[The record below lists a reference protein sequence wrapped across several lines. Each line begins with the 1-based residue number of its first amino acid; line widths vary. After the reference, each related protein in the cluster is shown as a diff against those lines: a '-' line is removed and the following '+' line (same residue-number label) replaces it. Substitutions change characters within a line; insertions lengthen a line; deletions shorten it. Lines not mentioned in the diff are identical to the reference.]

1 MILETFCHS
10 PGKGWCGDWGE
21 YLRLIGVFNELDMH
35 RQRCE
40 GVKEGDYHNPCR

>member
-1 MILETFCHS
+1 MILESFCMFSGSRACVDASHT
-10 PGKGWCGDWGE
+10 
-21 YLRLIGVFNELDMH
+21 LRLLGIFNELDIH